1 MSADGLFRILQIED
15 NQGDV
20 VALRRSLLRTGV
32 DLKIQAVPK
41 AERALEILR
50 ETPSHHFGL
59 ILIDINLPGMG
70 GLDFLKL
77 LKTHAI
83 SAGTPLF
90 VLTSSQ
96 SEADVA
102 RAYAHGA
109 DGYLVKPDDAAG
121 YTGLAGFLT
130 DIWMGGETP
139 AYAGLRVPR

>member
-1 MSADGLFRILQIED
+1 MSADGVFRILQIED

-20 VALRRSLLRTGV
+20 VALRRSLSRTGV
-32 DLKIQAVPK
+32 DITVQAVPK
-41 AERALEILR
+41 AERALDILR

-70 GLDFLKL
+70 GLDLLKL
-77 LKTHAI
+77 LKTYAI

-102 RAYAHGA
+102 LAYARGA

-121 YTGLAGFLT
+121 YAGLAGFLA
-130 DIWMGGETP
+130 DIWKGGAMP
-139 AYAGLRVPR
+139 AYAGLRAPR